1 MKHFFALLLALLL
14 LLPACAP
21 DAGDSDARTLKRI
34 GKALSLDLS
43 AGTLERL
50 ENTHGGFHGDG
61 RTAAEI
67 TLPGL
72 AGTGTPYKVIEDRVE
87 AIHWALD
94 HARAGDVI
102 VLCGK
107 GHETYQEVGHEKRHM
122 DEREIVADYLRK

>member
-1 MKHFFALLLALLL
+1 MKRFFALLLALLL

-50 ENTHGGFHGDG
+50 ENTPAGFHGDG

-67 TLPGL
+67 PLPGL
-72 AGTGTPYKVIEDRVE
+72 AGT
-87 AIHWALD
+87 L
-94 HARAGDVI
+94 
-102 VLCGK
+102 
-107 GHETYQEVGHEKRHM
+107 
-122 DEREIVADYLRK
+122 ADAPG

>member
-1 MKHFFALLLALLL
+1 MKRFFALLLALLL

-72 AGTGTPYKVIEDRVE
+72 AAPAPIGEHGPGPAPVRHGH
-87 AIHWALD
+87 AIGGRL
-94 HARAGDVI
+94 
-102 VLCGK
+102 L
-107 GHETYQEVGHEKRHM
+107 
-122 DEREIVADYLRK
+122 LPL

>member
-1 MKHFFALLLALLL
+1 MKRFFALLLALLL

-61 RTAAEI
+61 RTAGGRPRLAAPAPIGEHGPGPAPVRHGHAAGGRLL
-67 TLPGL
+67 LPL
-72 AGTGTPYKVIEDRVE
+72 
-87 AIHWALD
+87 
-94 HARAGDVI
+94 
-102 VLCGK
+102 
-107 GHETYQEVGHEKRHM
+107 
-122 DEREIVADYLRK
+122 